1 MVVVIVKVEL
11 ACGCWRFAA
20 RFLIASRV
28 SLYRQDVR
36 STPTGFSECEPSDM
50 LVMLLCDRRQ
60 DVWACWA
67 EGQQRE
73 LVDPVSGHRQPT
85 RRER

>member
-11 ACGCWRFAA
+11 ACGCWRLAA

-36 STPTGFSECEPSDM
+36 STLTGFSECEPSDM
-50 LVMLLCDRRQ
+50 LVMLLLLLCDRRQ
-60 DVWACWA
+60 DVWAC
-67 EGQQRE
+67 
-73 LVDPVSGHRQPT
+73 
-85 RRER
+85 